1 MATVIEL
8 FHKDKI
14 MAEVKN
20 ILETPLMKKAHIE
33 IDIGIDEIPALR
45 YSIERDVL

>member
-1 MATVIEL
+1 MATVIET

-14 MAEVKN
+14 MADAEN
-20 ILETPLMKKAHIE
+20 ILETPLLKKAHIE
-33 IDIGIDEIPALR
+33 IDVGIDEIPALR